1 MCLAALYFKL
11 SWAKRALMQQA
22 ATRPMAA
29 AAAAAEAL
37 SGYKDKPTSHLL
49 PQVVVVALALPT
61 MGRPIIMEKTG
72 LPPIPEAEA
81 EATMPLAMRL
91 EVPPDKMD
99 MAVRGEEK
107 VGYLSFKIRQGNWL
121 QTMGAMVDMGVGVAV
136 AQAAAAILCMLLG
149 PEGDTP
155 AVGQEVLPITMVGEA
170 EDPTTP
176 VQTLPPPEGFKVV
189 TDKLLLLGRG

>member
-1 MCLAALYFKL
+1 M
-11 SWAKRALMQQA
+11 
-22 ATRPMAA
+22 
-29 AAAAAEAL
+29 
-37 SGYKDKPTSHLL
+37 
-49 PQVVVVALALPT
+49 
-61 MGRPIIMEKTG
+61 
-72 LPPIPEAEA
+72 PEAEA
-81 EATMPLAMRL
+81 EATMPLAMHR

-99 MAVRGEEK
+99 MVVRGEEK

-121 QTMGAMVDMGVGVAV
+121 QTMVVMADMGVGVAV

-176 VQTLPPPEGFKVV
+176 VPTPPLLEGFRAA
-189 TDKLLLLGRG
+189 TGKLLLLGRGKGPIG